1 MVVVVGEMD
10 RVMMGILL
18 VDLMVGTAKA
28 VKGRMETLGTM
39 EDRKAALVQEAT
51 EARMETLAQEAR
63 GNRTKILD
71 QEAMGDRTATPAQEA
86 TEAQTATPAQETME
100 DRKTAQAPITGLA
113 SRIQALSRKS
123 TCTRRS

>member
-1 MVVVVGEMD
+1 MVVMVDLD
-10 RVMMGILL
+10 RVVMGILL

-51 EARMETLAQEAR
+51 EAR
-63 GNRTKILD
+63 
-71 QEAMGDRTATPAQEA
+71 TATPAQEA
-86 TEAQTATPAQETME
+86 TEAQTATPAQETMA

-113 SRIQALSRKS
+113 SRIQALSRKL